1 MLDTV
6 RDIISNINSQDI
18 PFSSFYNTYV
28 MKIQD
33 MDIDNEI
40 LPLIKQQSTE
50 YLDIQKKLLR
60 QRNRSRKKFAHDMSQ

>member
-1 MLDTV
+1 MLD
-6 RDIISNINSQDI
+6 IIKNSISNIDKEDI
-18 PFSSFYNTYV
+18 PFSKFYDNYV